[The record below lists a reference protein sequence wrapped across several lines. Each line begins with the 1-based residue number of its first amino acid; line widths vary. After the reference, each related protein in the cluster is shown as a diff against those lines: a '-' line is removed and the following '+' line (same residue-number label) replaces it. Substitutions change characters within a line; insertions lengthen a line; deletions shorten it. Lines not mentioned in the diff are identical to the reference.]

1 MPAVHAAFGGLRWT
15 EMNRYHYLTPREGH
29 WGGGHSLVTR
39 LWRRAWPLLVMGKH
53 VEV

>member
-1 MPAVHAAFGGLRWT
+1 
-15 EMNRYHYLTPREGH
+15 MNRYHYLTPREGH